1 MFLKDKYRRVRGA
14 VIKAADKAVEGGNGP
29 RKNKALKIVKLAFVP
44 LMVCLIAFAVYQG
57 AKHVTVGMNTLRT
70 QEITDTSYVSF
81 ELHIFRDEHL
91 IPADTRT
98 LIRYASGDGEKLGV
112 GDVIGDVYST
122 AGLTSEQLAER
133 QELLNSFISRLETL
147 QENGVGTLADAQNTS
162 AQIDKSYTGLLAAA
176 EAGKMDVLDGY
187 AKDMLINMEK
197 YSVLTGSQSSA
208 GVTKEMLEG
217 SVNALLADATLAHPL
232 EVESGGYFYRNV
244 DGYEGIFNY
253 SSALT
258 MTADEFLTMKE
269 QARAVSG
276 GTEGYF
282 GKMVTS
288 PEWYAAAYVSFAD
301 AASFKIG
308 SEYVMQIADSA
319 YSEIRMELVRNV
331 QDDNGVLLV
340 FSSMTVPAEINLNRS
355 ISVRTVSD
363 SVSGYRVPE
372 SALIK
377 LKDDEGLEYDAVYV
391 LEGNVV
397 ECRIVSII
405 REYNGYCIVKTAEQ
419 AKADEELLG
428 ENTSPWDRLEQN
440 DKIITSGSGLYEGKI
455 VG

>member
-1 MFLKDKYRRVRGA
+1 MFLKDKYRRVHRA
-14 VIKAADKAVEGGNGP
+14 VVKAADKAVESGNGP
-29 RKNKALKIVKLAFVP
+29 RKNKALKVVKLAFVP

-57 AKHVTVGMNTLRT
+57 ARHVTVGMNTLRT
-70 QEITDTSYVSF
+70 QEITDTSYVSL

-91 IPADTRT
+91 IPADTGT

-112 GDVIGDVYST
+112 GDIIGEVYST
-122 AGLTSEQLAER
+122 AGLTAEQLAER
-133 QELLNSFISRLETL
+133 QKLLNSFISRLETL
-147 QENGVGTLADAQNTS
+147 QESGVGTLADAQSTS

-187 AKDMLINMEK
+187 AKDMLENMEK
-197 YSVLTGSQSSA
+197 YAVLTGSESSA
-208 GVTKEMLEG
+208 GVTKEMLES
-217 SVNALLADATLAHPL
+217 SVAALLADAAPSHQL
-232 EVESGGYFYRNV
+232 EVESGGYFYRDV

-253 SSALT
+253 SSAMT
-258 MTADEFLTMKE
+258 MTADEFLAMKE
-269 QARAVSG
+269 RVRAASG

-282 GKMVTS
+282 GKTVTS
-288 PEWYAAAYVSFAD
+288 PEWFAAAYVSFAE

-308 SEYVMQIADSA
+308 SEYVMQISSNA

-331 QDDNGVLLV
+331 QDDDGVLLV

-405 REYNGYCIVKTAEQ
+405 REYNGYCIVKTEEQ
-419 AKADEELLG
+419 ATADEELLG
-428 ENTSPWDRLEQN
+428 ENTSPWDRLAQN